1 MQCNGDPG
9 EAGGAA
15 AESPRLHPLS
25 EAVGYDLRQRLG
37 GGVHADESSL
47 LVQVPVAQLADH
59 GMQFR
64 SGSADVH
71 DDVVRVQRLPPK
83 GGVDDVR
90 SPVQALRG
98 TEHLT
103 MEAVGDH
110 HVIADG
116 DAEHVNY
123 PSP

>member
-1 MQCNGDPG
+1 MTFARASVEVFTP
-9 EAGGAA
+9 AK
-15 AESPRLHPLS
+15 
-25 EAVGYDLRQRLG
+25 VG
-37 GGVHADESSL
+37 L

-64 SGSADVH
+64 SGPPDVH

-90 SPVQALRG
+90 RPVQALRG

-103 MEAVGDH
+103 TEAVGDH

-116 DAEHVNY
+116 DAEHANH